1 MGANVKVWDG
11 ERASSGTTLSRLE
24 SQAPRSLWSD
34 TWRTLRRDRAAMVGL
49 ALILLL
55 ALAAIFAPLVA
66 PHDPNFGYREGLDE
80 RGSPRPPLSAGPPDK
95 PPFYLGTD
103 GLGRDVLS
111 RILFGAQISLVI
123 GIVANTLSMSLG
135 VIAGLVGGYFSGL
148 AGQVMM
154 RFTDIIMAIPTLL
167 LAMALI
173 TVLQPGL
180 AVVILVLVVAY
191 WTYLARIVFGEVR
204 SMREKEFIEAARCI
218 GASNVRIIGRHVL
231 PNLVSTAIVYATLSA
246 ATMILTEATLSFLGV
261 GVKPPTASWGAML
274 SDGQRF
280 FLTSPWMMLYP
291 GLALLLLLLGFNLLG
306 DGLRDALDPRT
317 SNRR

>member
-1 MGANVKVWDG
+1 MVANLKTWVLNRQQTRK
-11 ERASSGTTLSRLE
+11 LE
-24 SQAPRSLWSD
+24 SQAPHSLWSD

-49 ALILLL
+49 ALILVL
-55 ALAAIFAPLVA
+55 ALAAIFAPVLA

-80 RGSPRPPLSAGPPDK
+80 RGAPRPPLSTGLADQ

-111 RILFGAQISLVI
+111 RILFGARISLVI

-135 VIAGLVGGYFSGL
+135 VTAGLVGGYFLGL

-180 AVVILVLVVAY
+180 VVVILVIVVAY

-218 GASNVRIIGRHVL
+218 GASDARIIGRHVL
-231 PNLVSTAIVYATLSA
+231 PNLVSTAIVYASLSA
-246 ATMILTEATLSFLGV
+246 ATMILTEATLSFLGI
-261 GVKPPTASWGAML
+261 GVKPPTATWGAML
-274 SDGQRF
+274 SHGQQF
-280 FLTSPWMMLYP
+280 ILTSPWLMIYP
-291 GLALLLLLLGFNLLG
+291 GIALLLLLLGFNLLG

-317 SNRR
+317 SIRK